1 MSPLMQQ
8 LEATAGFIQSKITTK
23 ANTAIILGSGLGNLS
38 SVIEADFSIPYNEIP
53 NFPVSTVEG
62 HKGRLILGTLNG
74 KKVWVMEGRFHFYEG
89 YTAEQVVFPIR
100 VLKLLGVE
108 NLLLSNAAGG
118 VNKDYEVGDLMIIKD
133 HISFFTPNPLLGKN
147 ESALGTRF
155 PDMSE
160 PYANTFIEKAKQIA
174 INKGVSFA
182 ATIAQLE
189 DHSFDVITMWH
200 VLEHVPDLD
209 QQIKELKRLLKPSG
223 SLIIAVPNFKSFDA
237 QHYGKFWAAYD
248 VPIHFWHFSKT
259 AIQKLFQKEQMELV
273 KILPMKFDSFY
284 VSLLSEKYK
293 TGRMNFIKAFFIGL
307 WSNIKGKS
315 DLEYSSHIYILKN
328 W

>member
-1 MSPLMQQ
+1 MDISNKKHFLTVTDYSVSKETFELYHDEELDMLITHPQPGLDVLGKYYESADYISHTDSKRSLFEKAYHFVKGIALKNKLNLINSLQPNKGKILDIGAGTGEFLYVAQQ
-8 LEATAGFIQSKITTK
+8 DGWQTT
-23 ANTAIILGSGLGNLS
+23 
-38 SVIEADFSIPYNEIP
+38 
-53 NFPVSTVEG
+53 
-62 HKGRLILGTLNG
+62 
-74 KKVWVMEGRFHFYEG
+74 
-89 YTAEQVVFPIR
+89 
-100 VLKLLGVE
+100 GVE
-108 NLLLSNAAGG
+108 PS
-118 VNKDYEVGDLMIIKD
+118 D
-133 HISFFTPNPLLGKN
+133 
-147 ESALGTRF
+147 
-155 PDMSE
+155 
-160 PYANTFIEKAKQIA
+160 KAKQIA

-209 QQIKELKRLLKPSG
+209 HQIKELKRLLKPSG